1 MNKEKFLTIRWN
13 NILTIGLGIP
23 TLSYIVYAFSNPLW
37 TTRGGLIGLAILGIV
52 Y

>member
-1 MNKEKFLTIRWN
+1 MNKDKFLTIRLN

-23 TLSYIVYAFSNPLW
+23 TLAYLLYVTCRPLW
-37 TTRGGLIGLAILGIV
+37 TTRGGLIGLAVLGIL

>member
-13 NILTIGLGIP
+13 NILTVGFGIP
-23 TLSYIVYAFSNPLW
+23 TLSYIVNAFSLPLW
-37 TTRGGLIGLAILGIV
+37 TTRGGLIGLAVLGIL

>member
-1 MNKEKFLTIRWN
+1 MNKEKLLTIRWN

-23 TLSYIVYAFSNPLW
+23 TLSYMHLFLLSALVDHA
-37 TTRGGLIGLAILGIV
+37 RGLIGLAVLGIL

>member
-13 NILTIGLGIP
+13 NILTVGLGIP
-23 TLSYIVYAFSNPLW
+23 TLAYLLYASSRPFW
-37 TTRGGLIGLAILGIV
+37 TTRGGLIGLAVLGIL